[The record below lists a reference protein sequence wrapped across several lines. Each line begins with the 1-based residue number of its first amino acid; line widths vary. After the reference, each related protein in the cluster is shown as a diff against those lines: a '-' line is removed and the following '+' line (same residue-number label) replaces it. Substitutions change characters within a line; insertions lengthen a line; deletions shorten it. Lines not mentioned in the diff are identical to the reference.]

1 MSETLH
7 PALPVNKLRQNRV
20 RQWADRLGYR
30 LNRSPARMLHTD
42 DLGWYQLEDVY
53 STTMPFGVDYDLS
66 LNEVETILQD
76 QERYLHDLERKLRLK
91 QSAALRLRGRQQLE
105 QRLRCQC
112 A

>member
-1 MSETLH
+1 MTWAGTNLRMYIR
-7 PALPVNKLRQNRV
+7 LPCLLASIN
-20 RQWADRLGYR
+20 
-30 LNRSPARMLHTD
+30 
-42 DLGWYQLEDVY
+42 
-53 STTMPFGVDYDLS
+53 YDLS